1 MASLVERLLGNLD
14 SVFEK
19 SGWGWH
25 PPLLP
30 SVEHLTAAQAAFV
43 SEGRNSIWKIVE
55 HMALWKAYMAGRM
68 AGQPKRPAGWAKEA
82 DWKALPEVTD
92 EAWQATIR
100 RLIDAQA
107 GVKAE
112 LTRRSDDEL
121 NQTLPGTDVPLSAII
136 QGIIAHDSYHCG
148 QIHYIRA
155 IQGIAV
161 ES

>member
-1 MASLVERLLGNLD
+1 MVSL
-14 SVFEK
+14 
-19 SGWGWH
+19 
-25 PPLLP
+25 
-30 SVEHLTAAQAAFV
+30 VEHLTAAQAAFV

-82 DWKALPEVTD
+82 DWKAFPKVTD
-92 EAWQATIR
+92 AAWQATIQ
-100 RLIDAQA
+100 RLINAQA

-121 NQTLPGTDVPLSAII
+121 NQTLPGTD
-136 QGIIAHDSYHCG
+136 
-148 QIHYIRA
+148 
-155 IQGIAV
+155 

>member
-1 MASLVERLLGNLD
+1 
-14 SVFEK
+14 
-19 SGWGWH
+19 
-25 PPLLP
+25 
-30 SVEHLTAAQAAFV
+30 
-43 SEGRNSIWKIVE
+43 
-55 HMALWKAYMAGRM
+55 MALWKAYMAGRM

-92 EAWQATIR
+92 AAWQATIR
-100 RLIDAQA
+100 RLINAQA